1 MTQHQRTEQENPAT
15 LRRASLELEKLRL
28 HDEDGGVCSV
38 AGGGGCNDVG
48 APFPAGCRKL
58 LRSLPGNNK
67 CVDCG
72 NRNPDWA
79 SVTYGVLLCVNCSG
93 RHRSYG
99 VATSRVRSVSM
110 DTWSHS
116 QVLAMLE
123 GGNEQLD
130 NFYRRHDMGESN
142 SAVFERRYQT
152 KAARF
157 YRKNMEEHVKTIRR
171 LGQWK
176 GRAASRKPA
185 GAATAKSRSSSRNNN
200 NNNHHHHHHRHCKPV
215 AMAAAAG

>member
-1 MTQHQRTEQENPAT
+1 MAHQQQQHQQME
-15 LRRASLELEKLRL
+15 RRASIELEKLRL
-28 HDEDGGVCSV
+28 HEDGGSGDCHVV
-38 AGGGGCNDVG
+38 GGGKIGGCNDVG

-116 QVLAMLE
+116 QILAMLE
-123 GGNEQLD
+123 GRNEQLD
-130 NFYRRHDMGESN
+130 SFYRRHDMGETN

-157 YRKNMEEHVKTIRR
+157 YRKNMEKHVETIRK

-176 GRAASRKPA
+176 GRAASRKAAA
-185 GAATAKSRSSSRNNN
+185 GSGATTTTTRNNSN
-200 NNNHHHHHHRHCKPV
+200 QRQHRHCNPV
-215 AMAAAAG
+215 SVAA